1 MRHSEYKILEIILI
15 IIKKSDK
22 MTTMHQLIDHFPNQ
36 LRRALEIGQKAK
48 IGKPK
53 MPVRNIL
60 ITGLGG
66 SGIGGTIISNILRDD
81 LQVPVVINKEY
92 KIPAFVN
99 ENTLVIV
106 SSYSGNTEE
115 TMSAMM
121 QAFKKGAQIACI
133 TSGGLVKEYAE
144 TNNFDYVLIDGGF
157 PPRAAFGQS
166 FVQIFFIL
174 HYLGL
179 LENKFVSY
187 IESAIA
193 LIEEE
198 KDEIKKSAYDIAVKL
213 DGKIPVIYSDAK
225 YEGVAVR
232 FRQQINENSKM
243 LCWHHVIPEMNHNEL
258 VGWRDKNDNIVVVF
272 LKNAQDY
279 ERNQERMAFVK
290 SVVSQYASDT
300 IEIESKG
307 KKDIERVLY
316 LIHLTDWISCY
327 LADLKGIDA
336 IEVDIISQLKNKLAE
351 HPII

>member
-1 MRHSEYKILEIILI
+1 KI
-15 IIKKSDK
+15 SK
-22 MTTMHQLIDHFPNQ
+22 MITMHQLVDEFPNQ
-36 LRRALEIGQKAK
+36 LRRAIEIGQKAK

-53 MPVRNIL
+53 FPIRNVL

-92 KIPAFVN
+92 RIPAFVN

-115 TMSAMM
+115 TLSAMM
-121 QAFKKGAQIACI
+121 QAFKKDAQIVCI
-133 TSGGLVKEYAE
+133 TSGGLVKEYAD
-144 TNNFDYVLIDGGF
+144 TNDFDYVLIDGGA

-179 LENKFVSY
+179 LQNDFINYLEKS
-187 IESAIA
+187 IA
-193 LIEEE
+193 LLEED
-198 KDEIKKSAYDIAVKL
+198 KADIKKVAYDIASKL
-213 DGKIPVIYSDAK
+213 NGKIPVIYSDAK

-258 VGWRDKNDNIVVVF
+258 VGWREKNENIAVVF

-279 ERNQERMAFVK
+279 ERNQERMEFVK
-290 SVVSQYASDT
+290 TVVSQYASTT

-307 KKDIERVLY
+307 EKDIERVLF
-316 LIHLTDWISCY
+316 LIHLTDWVSCY
-327 LADLKGIDA
+327 LADLKGVDA
-336 IEVDIISQLKNKLAE
+336 IEVDVISQLKNKLAE
-351 HPII
+351 NPII